1 MILTA
6 FEQEAYDKGV
16 KETIENQKPKW
27 IKQGIK
33 EGEQKML
40 NKMIKSL
47 QKKDPSL
54 SNIEALEQIKKEF
67 NLE

>member
-6 FEQEAYDKGV
+6 FEQEAYEKGV
-16 KETIENQKPKW
+16 KETIKNQKPKW
-27 IKQGIK
+27 IK

-40 NKMIKSL
+40 NKIIKSL